1 MRKIEWKLI
10 WLALTLGISL
20 TGCGGEPQ
28 AKETE
33 TPEPSETATQSQ
45 EPTPAATPSAQQE
58 DKVEEPTPSASPVP
72 TEEVPPPPPEPAPIV
87 GLMPEG
93 EPVEEEWFADA
104 AFVGDSRT
112 DGLRLYSGIKG
123 ASFFSYKGLSVF
135 NIDDQECIP
144 LDGERVTALD
154 ALSRKQYEKVFI
166 MLGINE
172 LGYKDIEAF
181 RQAYS
186 DLVGAVKESQ
196 PEADIYIQLQPPVNE
211 TVAKRSGMSAHITNE
226 RVHLFNEQIVK
237 VSEEHETALVDVW
250 EALATEE
257 GELPAEITNDGV
269 HMKVSGY
276 KVWYN
281 YLRSHTGTTEPVP
294 PEETEETEE
303 PEEPVNT
310 QAPEETPKP
319 SETPTPSVSPEAAV
333 TPTPSAE
340 PEKKSE
346 T

>member
-1 MRKIEWKLI
+1 
-10 WLALTLGISL
+10 LALSL
-20 TGCGGEPQ
+20 LLAGCGGEPQ
-28 AKETE
+28 AE
-33 TPEPSETATQSQ
+33 SSQ
-45 EPTPAATPSAQQE
+45 PAEPTPPQSQTVEASPSPEVSPSAQQT
-58 DKVEEPTPSASPVP
+58 EETDEKSTEPQP
-72 TEEVPPPPPEPAPIV
+72 TESLPPEPTEPPESAPIV

-112 DGLRLYSGIKG
+112 DGLKLYSGIKG

-144 LDGERVTALD
+144 LDGGRVTALD
-154 ALSRKQYEKVFI
+154 ALSRNQYEKVFI

-172 LGYKDIEAF
+172 LGYKDTDAF

-186 DLVGAVKESQ
+186 DLVAAVKETQ

-211 TVAKRSGMSAHITNE
+211 AVASKSGMSAHITNE
-226 RVHLFNEQIVK
+226 RVLMFNEEITK

-250 EALATEE
+250 EALVTEE

-269 HMKVSGY
+269 HMKVGGY
-276 KVWYN
+276 KIWYD
-281 YLRSHTGTTEPVP
+281 YLRSHTGTTEPVEENEEAAEGGEP
-294 PEETEETEE
+294 AVTQTPETD
-303 PEEPVNT
+303 PKPG
-310 QAPEETPKP
+310 ETPAP
-319 SETPTPSVSPEAAV
+319 VISPEVTAPV
-333 TPTPSAE
+333 TPTPKT
-340 PEKKSE
+340 EKKPV

>member
-1 MRKIEWKLI
+1 M
-10 WLALTLGISL
+10 ALSLLL

-28 AKETE
+28 VE
-33 TPEPSETATQSQ
+33 SSQ
-45 EPTPAATPSAQQE
+45 PAEPTPSESQTAEVSPSPEVSPSAQQTE
-58 DKVEEPTPSASPVP
+58 EADEKSAEPLPTESLPPEPT
-72 TEEVPPPPPEPAPIV
+72 EPPEPPEPAPIV

-112 DGLRLYSGIKG
+112 DGLKLYSGIKG

-144 LDGERVTALD
+144 LDGGRVTALD
-154 ALSRKQYEKVFI
+154 ALSRNQYEKVFI

-172 LGYKDIEAF
+172 LGYKDVDAF

-186 DLVGAVKESQ
+186 DLVAQVKESQ

-211 TVAKRSGMSAHITNE
+211 TVASKSGMSAHITNE
-226 RVHLFNEQIVK
+226 RVLMFNEEITK

-250 EALATEE
+250 EALVTEE

-269 HMKVSGY
+269 HMKVGGY
-276 KVWYN
+276 KIWYD
-281 YLRSHTGTTEPVP
+281 YLRSHTGTTAPVEENEEAAEGGEPAADQT
-294 PEETEETEE
+294 PEAD
-303 PEEPVNT
+303 PKPG
-310 QAPEETPKP
+310 ETPAP
-319 SETPTPSVSPEAAV
+319 ATSPEV
-333 TPTPSAE
+333 TVPATPA
-340 PEKKSE
+340 PKTEKKPV